1 MTQMLVNLQCRS
13 VSAKEISD
21 FILSGK
27 YVAIALVDQHKLRY
41 VVLLCTWMNVQS
53 ELAITYFIFQLN
65 KTNYILCGPVIFPNS
80 SSYFQKY
87 FIKTKILDQ
96 QKEF

>member
-1 MTQMLVNLQCRS
+1 MNDKNAHLFSQCRS

-41 VVLLCTWMNVQS
+41 DVVCISIYSKECTSIMGCYYYPAKQPTLLLSVQ
-53 ELAITYFIFQLN
+53 
-65 KTNYILCGPVIFPNS
+65 
-80 SSYFQKY
+80 
-87 FIKTKILDQ
+87 
-96 QKEF
+96 